1 MVKKAQEE
9 LGRGMKFTVDSGLLN
24 DALHWVSRS
33 LSTRPTNSALHGIVI
48 EAGKEVHLSAT
59 DLETSAKSHFS
70 ADIQNQGKVLVPG
83 KLLSDIA
90 RALPNKS
97 VTFNLEGNRVQVT
110 AGKSKFQLPI
120 IPNSEYPTLP
130 TVPEE
135 SGTINTSLFTEAITQ
150 VAIAASKD
158 DSLPKLTG
166 IHIEVNEEKITLAA
180 TDRYRL
186 AVRELIWQPSSPGFT
201 TTALMR
207 ARTLLDAAKAITA
220 NHTLALSIAAP
231 NASERLVGLA
241 TEGKTMTTRVLDGEF
256 PPFRHL
262 LPSEVAAEASI
273 NVTEFTEAIR
283 RVSLVADKTIPL
295 RLNLS
300 SGLLLLEAGTG
311 EDATANEEIEIKY
324 NGEPLQIAFNPTFLT
339 DGLSALSTPFVNIS
353 FTAANRQAV
362 LKGQNEKDSPKLDS
376 YSYLIMPTRYA
387 T

>member
-186 AVRELIWQPSSPGFT
+186 AVRELAQRNGLCRSNHLDTTVKKRKKKSDTGTSTTMAIQQSVTKVAAVKTAAPSTEKESTEKEKKSSPSQ
-201 TTALMR
+201 TA
-207 ARTLLDAAKAITA
+207 TKSTYICK
-220 NHTLALSIAAP
+220 
-231 NASERLVGLA
+231 
-241 TEGKTMTTRVLDGEF
+241 TEG
-256 PPFRHL
+256 
-262 LPSEVAAEASI
+262 
-273 NVTEFTEAIR
+273 
-283 RVSLVADKTIPL
+283 
-295 RLNLS
+295 
-300 SGLLLLEAGTG
+300 
-311 EDATANEEIEIKY
+311 
-324 NGEPLQIAFNPTFLT
+324 
-339 DGLSALSTPFVNIS
+339 
-353 FTAANRQAV
+353 
-362 LKGQNEKDSPKLDS
+362 
-376 YSYLIMPTRYA
+376 
-387 T
+387 